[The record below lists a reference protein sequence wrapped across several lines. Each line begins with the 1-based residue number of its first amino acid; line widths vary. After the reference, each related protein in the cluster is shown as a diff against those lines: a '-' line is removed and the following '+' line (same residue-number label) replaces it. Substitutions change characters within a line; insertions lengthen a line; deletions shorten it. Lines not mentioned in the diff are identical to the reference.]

1 MPFKDEEVYLTEDQ
15 KLNGYQ
21 PFKLVLEAGG
31 SASYDFP
38 TNGNQTYGYI
48 VPAENDGGDYYNVR
62 LLLFYCSSTR
72 IHYSHFP
79 ILHIVYIIIALS
91 YLFGFFSSYT
101 AKKDPLL

>member
-38 TNGNQTYGYI
+38 TYGNQTYGYI
-48 VPAENDGGDYYNVR
+48 VPAENDGGDYYHVSTEGSDV
-62 LLLFYCSSTR
+62 LFFKYA
-72 IHYSHFP
+72 YS
-79 ILHIVYIIIALS
+79 
-91 YLFGFFSSYT
+91 LFT
-101 AKKDPLL
+101 LP